1 MKLVYSREGD
11 PERRIYVVDEDS
23 YDVIVTMQISKG
35 GKDVDRKNVDF
46 GKLKEA
52 QVRGL
57 TDLFTMMSSNIEYIK
72 SLAPQFEKIDKS
84 KPSYLQ

>member
-1 MKLVYSREGD
+1 MTG
-11 PERRIYVVDEDS
+11 EDL
-23 YDVIVTMQISKG
+23 YDVTVTMQVSKE
-35 GKDVDRKNVDF
+35 GKDVDQKKIDF

-57 TDLFTMMSSNIEYIK
+57 ADLFSMMSSNIEYIK
-72 SLAPQFEKIDKS
+72 SLSPQFEKIDKT